1 MTIWC
6 FSCYCNACVLQLRV
20 VGVIMKTAL
29 IQTRVEPDLKAEVE
43 KILREIG
50 ISTSEAITIFLNRVK
65 LEKGIPFELK
75 IPNARTLEAMKD
87 VEEGRVEKF
96 KSSRAMFESMMDDA
110 ENS

>member
-1 MTIWC
+1 MRITIKIVW
-6 FSCYCNACVLQLRV
+6 
-20 VGVIMKTAL
+20 VIMKTAL

-43 KILREIG
+43 RILREIG

-75 IPNARTLEAMKD
+75 IPNAKTLEAMKD
-87 VEEGRVEKF
+87 IEEGRVEKF

-110 ENS
+110 EPPGEFGV

>member
-1 MTIWC
+1 
-6 FSCYCNACVLQLRV
+6 
-20 VGVIMKTAL
+20 MKTAL

-43 KILREIG
+43 RILREIG

-75 IPNARTLEAMKD
+75 IPNAKTLEAMKD
-87 VEEGRVEKF
+87 IEEGRVEKF
-96 KSSRAMFESMMDDA
+96 KSSSAMFESMMDDA

>member
-1 MTIWC
+1 
-6 FSCYCNACVLQLRV
+6 
-20 VGVIMKTAL
+20 MKTAL

-43 KILREIG
+43 RILREIG

-65 LEKGIPFELK
+65 MEKGIPFELK
-75 IPNARTLEAMKD
+75 IPNAKTLEAMKD
-87 VEEGRVEKF
+87 IEEGRVEKF

>member
-1 MTIWC
+1 
-6 FSCYCNACVLQLRV
+6 
-20 VGVIMKTAL
+20 MKTAL

-43 KILREIG
+43 RILREIG

-87 VEEGRVEKF
+87 IKEGRVEKF

>member
-1 MTIWC
+1 
-6 FSCYCNACVLQLRV
+6 
-20 VGVIMKTAL
+20 MKTAL

-43 KILREIG
+43 RILREIG

-75 IPNARTLEAMKD
+75 IPNAKTLEAMKD
-87 VEEGRVEKF
+87 IKEGRVEKF

-110 ENS
+110 EKREL

>member
-1 MTIWC
+1 
-6 FSCYCNACVLQLRV
+6 
-20 VGVIMKTAL
+20 MKTAL

-43 KILREIG
+43 RILREIG

-75 IPNARTLEAMKD
+75 IPNAKTLEAMKD
-87 VEEGRVEKF
+87 IEEGRVEKF
-96 KSSRAMFESMMDDA
+96 KNSRAMFESMMDDA

>member
-1 MTIWC
+1 
-6 FSCYCNACVLQLRV
+6 
-20 VGVIMKTAL
+20 MKTAL

-43 KILREIG
+43 RILREIG
-50 ISTSEAITIFLNRVK
+50 ISTSEAITIFLNRVR

-87 VEEGRVEKF
+87 IKEGRVEKF

>member
-1 MTIWC
+1 
-6 FSCYCNACVLQLRV
+6 
-20 VGVIMKTAL
+20 MKTAL

-43 KILREIG
+43 RILREIG

-65 LEKGIPFELK
+65 MEKGIPFELK

-87 VEEGRVEKF
+87 IKEGRVEKF

>member
-1 MTIWC
+1 
-6 FSCYCNACVLQLRV
+6 
-20 VGVIMKTAL
+20 MKTAL

-43 KILREIG
+43 RILREIG

-65 LEKGIPFELK
+65 MEKGIPFELK

-87 VEEGRVEKF
+87 IEEGRVEKL

>member
-1 MTIWC
+1 
-6 FSCYCNACVLQLRV
+6 
-20 VGVIMKTAL
+20 MKTAL

-43 KILREIG
+43 RILREIG

-75 IPNARTLEAMKD
+75 IPNAKTLEAMKD
-87 VEEGRVEKF
+87 IEEGRVEKF
-96 KSSRAMFESMMDDA
+96 KSSMAMFESMMDDA